1 MEALTRLPFFF
12 GFINNFMDYLT
23 TYYKNLC
30 SQLEEKLNGLQ
41 SQLNEGRFDSAYI
54 KPNRYKN
61 SHFNPAAPKDY
72 FNPHAPGS
80 EGTEWAP
87 KPWLHPDQKP
97 EIPRS
102 GRLEPD
108 YKDHKVNIDDVTR
121 ELRKRS
127 DRLNVDKKFPDTDNI
142 NVPDSFYNPKLKEKT
157 PHIQRYGN
165 PDAIDIM
172 PEPRKDL
179 VSSVN
184 KEPRPAFNIDLNLLR
199 DRKLSD
205 PRNRDEIDFSE
216 IKNKLSRVAKNI

>member
-41 SQLNEGRFDSAYI
+41 SQLNEGQFDMTLNKLNPKKLSDAPEYI

-61 SHFNPAAPKDY
+61 SHFDPTAPKNH
-72 FNPHAPGS
+72 FNPHSPGS
-80 EGTEWAP
+80 DGTEWAP

-97 EIPRS
+97 EIPRG

-108 YKDHKVNIDDVTR
+108 YKDHKVNINDVTR

-127 DRLNVDKKFPDTDNI
+127 DKLNVDKKFPDTDNI
-142 NVPDSFYNPKLKEKT
+142 KVPDSFYKEKQRT
-157 PHIQRYGN
+157 PYIQKYGN

-172 PEPRKDL
+172 PKQR
-179 VSSVN
+179 
-184 KEPRPAFNIDLNLLR
+184 R
-199 DRKLSD
+199 DMMS
-205 PRNRDEIDFSE
+205 
-216 IKNKLSRVAKNI
+216 